1 MMGLRSMDIRFTCKP
16 LPSAKQSGLTLVELM
31 VSISLGLLVVLAATS
46 LLLSSKSA
54 YMSQSDSAIFQDT
67 ARYAMENIVR
77 SVRQAG
83 YENWDK
89 ETQDAPITATPEM
102 SANLAGVDDNSVVN
116 NTTSVGIESLTDI
129 SVNGSDVL
137 ALRFFGANAIGA
149 ATPDGTV
156 FDCAGN
162 DISAP
167 IDQGDAEAGRGWSIY
182 YVANDAAGEPEL
194 RCRYRKDG
202 GSIWASDAI
211 ARGIESFQVLYG
223 VDTDYV
229 PTTGKD
235 GDRTPN
241 RFLTATQIEA
251 MDDLLDP
258 TLVGAD
264 ADAKARDKAK
274 KTWWKRVS
282 VIKVAMLVRGS
293 ANVRADVATTTYDL
307 FGAEYSAANAATD
320 SGTQIE
326 EADLPAGSQN
336 KGRKIFISTI
346 QFRNQAEGSGS

>member
-1 MMGLRSMDIRFTCKP
+1 MDIQFTCKP
-16 LPSAKQSGLTLVELM
+16 LPSTKQSGLTLVELM
-31 VSISLGLLVVLAATS
+31 VSIALGLLVVLAATA

-54 YMSQSDSAIFQDT
+54 YMSQSDSANFQDT

-89 ETQDAPITATPEM
+89 EEQDAPITATPEM
-102 SANLAGVDDNSVVN
+102 SANLSGVDGNGVVG
-116 NTTSVGIESLTDI
+116 GIGIDSLTGK

-137 ALRFFGANAIGA
+137 AVRFFGVSKIGST
-149 ATPDGTV
+149 TPDGTV

-167 IDQGDAEAGRGWSIY
+167 IDQSDANTGRGWSIY
-182 YVANDAAGEPEL
+182 YVANGAADEPEL

-202 GSIWASDAI
+202 GTTWKSEAI
-211 ARGIESFQVLYG
+211 AGGIESFQVLYG

-229 PTTGKD
+229 PSTGK
-235 GDRTPN
+235 GADRIPN
-241 RFLTATQIEA
+241 QFLTATQINA
-251 MDDLLDP
+251 KDSAL

-264 ADAKARDKAK
+264 AAAKSLDKNR

-282 VIKVAMLVRGS
+282 VIKVAMLVRGT
-293 ANVRADVATTTYDL
+293 ANVRADTTATTYDL
-307 FGAEYSAANAATD
+307 FGKEYSTANAASD
-320 SGTQIE
+320 IGSQIK
-326 EADLPAGSQN
+326 EANLPADTRN
-336 KGRKIFISTI
+336 MGRKVFLTTI
-346 QFRNQAEGSGS
+346 QLRNQSEGSGS